1 MLKNINFYFIR
12 HGETEWNKL
21 QLFQGSSDS
30 PLTSQGINQAKLAG
44 KALNKIKFDIAYTS
58 PQKRAVDTAKYII
71 GNRNIPLFLREDLKE
86 IHFGEWEGKF
96 VPDYFED
103 HNFIYLENDAE
114 LYSVINNHGES
125 FESVFNRSKKAIN
138 EIIKKHSAGNILIV
152 SHGSILRQL
161 IYVLSGG
168 KWQDHL
174 QHTTKLDNTSISI
187 INYKQL
193 NLDSNGQFTLKL
205 LNQKDHL
212 N

>member
-1 MLKNINFYFIR
+1 MQKNINFYFIR

-44 KALNKIKFDIAYTS
+44 KALNKINFDVAYTS

-71 GNRNIPLFLREDLKE
+71 GNRNIPLFLNEDLKE

-96 VPDYFED
+96 VPDYYTD
-103 HNFIYLENDAE
+103 LNFVYLENNAE
-114 LYSVINNHGES
+114 LYSTANNHGES
-125 FESVFNRSKKAIN
+125 FENVFNRSKKAIN
-138 EIIKKHSAGNILIV
+138 EIITKHNEGNILIV
-152 SHGSILRQL
+152 SHGSVLRQL

-174 QHTTKLDNTSISI
+174 QNTNKLENTSISI
-187 INYKQL
+187 INYKQHNL
-193 NLDSNGQFTLKL
+193 NSNGQFTLEL

-212 N
+212 K